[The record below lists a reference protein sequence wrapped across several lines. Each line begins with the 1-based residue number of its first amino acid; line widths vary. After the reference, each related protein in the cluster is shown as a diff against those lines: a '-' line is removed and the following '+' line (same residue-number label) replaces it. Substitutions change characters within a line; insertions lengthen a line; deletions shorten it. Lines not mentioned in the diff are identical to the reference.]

1 MFVLL
6 KLISIP
12 IAKTLKMIY
21 GYEAINLLFRIT
33 PSRLTISVLR
43 HFGATIGTGVRIQA
57 PFLIHNADQT
67 EPIYSNLLIGN
78 DCYIGRDCLF
88 DLMGKISIGNKVT
101 ISHRAVLNTHTHA
114 GKSPL
119 RKKQLK
125 VSKGD
130 IKILDGVYLGSN
142 VTVLECVTIGSNSII
157 GAFSL
162 VNKDLP
168 GNIVGFG
175 IPCKVQKEINHDN

>member
-1 MFVLL
+1 MNIFILFARLL
-6 KLISIP
+6 NWF
-12 IAKTLKMIY
+12 Y
-21 GYEAINLLFRIT
+21 GYEAINILFRIS
-33 PSRLTISVLR
+33 PSRYTISILR
-43 HFGATIGTGVRIQA
+43 HFGAKIGKGVRIKA
-57 PFLIHNADQT
+57 PFMIHNADQV
-67 EPIYSNLLIGN
+67 ELIYSNLVIGD
-78 DCYIGRDCLF
+78 DCYIGRDCIF

-119 RKKQLK
+119 RNKQLK

-162 VNKDLP
+162 VNRDLP

-175 IPCKVQKEINHDN
+175 IPCKVQKELNHDH

>member
-1 MFVLL
+1 MFFNIFTIAIARLL
-6 KLISIP
+6 NLV
-12 IAKTLKMIY
+12 Y
-21 GYEAINLLFRIT
+21 GYEAINILFRIS
-33 PSRLTISVLR
+33 PSHCTISILR
-43 HFGATIGTGVRIQA
+43 YFGAEIGEGVRIQA
-57 PFLIHNADQT
+57 PFMIHNADQT
-67 EPIYSNLLIGN
+67 EPIYTNLTVGN

-119 RKKQLK
+119 RNKQLK

-142 VTVLECVTIGSNSII
+142 VIVLECITIGPNSII

-175 IPCKVQKEINHDN
+175 ILCKVKKEINHDN

>member
-1 MFVLL
+1 MFFNIFTIAIARLL
-6 KLISIP
+6 NL
-12 IAKTLKMIY
+12 IY
-21 GYEAINLLFRIT
+21 GYEAINLLLRIT
-33 PSRLTISVLR
+33 PSFLTIAVLR
-43 HFGATIGTGVRIQA
+43 HFGATIGTGVRIQT
-57 PFLIHNADQT
+57 PLLIHNADQT
-67 EPIYSNLLIGN
+67 EPIYTNLTIGN

-119 RKKQLK
+119 RNKQLK

-175 IPCKVQKEINHDN
+175 IPCKVQKGINHDN

>member
-1 MFVLL
+1 MFFKMITIAIARLL
-6 KLISIP
+6 NS
-12 IAKTLKMIY
+12 IY
-21 GYEAINLLFRIT
+21 GYEAINLLIRIT
-33 PSRLTISVLR
+33 PSFLTIAVLK
-43 HFGATIGTGVRIQA
+43 HFGATIGSGVRIQA

-67 EPIYSNLLIGN
+67 EPIYTNLTIGN

-119 RKKQLK
+119 RNKQLK

-142 VTVLECVTIGSNSII
+142 VTVLECITIGPNSII
-157 GAFSL
+157 GASSL

>member
-1 MFVLL
+1 MFFNIFTIAIARLL
-6 KLISIP
+6 NL
-12 IAKTLKMIY
+12 IY
-21 GYEAINLLFRIT
+21 GYEAINLLIRIT
-33 PSRLTISVLR
+33 PSFLTIAVLK
-43 HFGATIGTGVRIQA
+43 HFGATIGTGVRIQV
-57 PFLIHNADQT
+57 PLLIHNADQKI
-67 EPIYSNLLIGN
+67 PIYSNLTIGN

-119 RKKQLK
+119 KKNWLK

-130 IKILDGVYLGSN
+130 INISDGVYLGSN
-142 VTVLECVTIGSNSII
+142 VTILESIDIGPNSVI
-157 GAFSL
+157 GANSL

-175 IPCKVQKEINHDN
+175 IPCKVQKEINHDH

>member
-1 MFVLL
+1 MFFNIFIIALARLL
-6 KLISIP
+6 KL
-12 IAKTLKMIY
+12 LY
-21 GYEAINLLFRIT
+21 GYEAINLLLRGT
-33 PSRLTISVLR
+33 PSYLTIYILR
-43 HFGATIGTGVRIQA
+43 YFGATIGSGVRIQA

-67 EPIYSNLLIGN
+67 EPIYTNLTVGN

-119 RKKQLK
+119 RNKQLK

-142 VTVLECVTIGSNSII
+142 VTVLECITIGPNSII
-157 GAFSL
+157 GASSL

>member
-1 MFVLL
+1 MFFNIFIIALARLL
-6 KLISIP
+6 KLV
-12 IAKTLKMIY
+12 Y
-21 GYEAINLLFRIT
+21 GYEAINLLLRIT
-33 PSRLTISVLR
+33 PSYLTIYILR
-43 HFGATIGTGVRIQA
+43 YFGATIGSGVRIQA

-67 EPIYSNLLIGN
+67 EPIYTNLTVGN

-119 RKKQLK
+119 RNKQLK

-130 IKILDGVYLGSN
+130 IKISDGVYLGSN
-142 VTVLECVTIGSNSII
+142 VTVLECVTIGSNTII

-162 VNKDLP
+162 VNRDLP

>member
-1 MFVLL
+1 MFFKMLML
-6 KLISIP
+6 T
-12 IAKTLKMIY
+12 IAKLMNLIY
-21 GYEAINLLFRIT
+21 GYEAINLLLRIT
-33 PSRLTISVLR
+33 PSFLTIAVLR

-57 PFLIHNADQT
+57 PFMIHNADQT
-67 EPIYSNLLIGN
+67 EPIYTNLTIGN
-78 DCYIGRDCLF
+78 DCYLGRDCLF

-119 RKKQLK
+119 RNKQLK

-142 VTVLECVTIGSNSII
+142 VTVLECVTIGSKSII

-162 VNKDLP
+162 VNKDIP
-168 GNIVGFG
+168 ANIVGFG
-175 IPCKVQKEINHDN
+175 IPCQVQKEINHDN

>member
-1 MFVLL
+1 MFFNIFTIAIARLL
-6 KLISIP
+6 KL
-12 IAKTLKMIY
+12 IY
-21 GYEAINLLFRIT
+21 GYEAINILFRIS
-33 PSRLTISVLR
+33 PSHCTISILR
-43 HFGATIGTGVRIQA
+43 YFGAEIGEGVRIQA
-57 PFLIHNADQT
+57 PFMIHNADQT
-67 EPIYSNLLIGN
+67 EPIYTNLTVGN

-119 RKKQLK
+119 KNKQLK

-130 IKILDGVYLGSN
+130 IKILDGAYLGSN

-157 GAFSL
+157 GASSL

-168 GNIVGFG
+168 SNIVGFG

>member
-1 MFVLL
+1 MFFNIFTIAIAKLL
-6 KLISIP
+6 KL
-12 IAKTLKMIY
+12 IY
-21 GYEAINLLFRIT
+21 GYEAINLLLKIT
-33 PSRLTISVLR
+33 PSYLTIFILR

-57 PFLIHNADQT
+57 PLLIHNADQT
-67 EPIYSNLLIGN
+67 KPIYTNLAIGN

-119 RKKQLK
+119 RNKQLK

-130 IKILDGVYLGSN
+130 INILDGVYLGSN
-142 VTVLECVTIGSNSII
+142 VTILESIDIGPNSVI
-157 GAFSL
+157 GAYSL

-175 IPCKVQKEINHDN
+175 IPCKVQKGINHDN

>member
-1 MFVLL
+1 MVIFRMCTIAVARLL
-6 KLISIP
+6 NL
-12 IAKTLKMIY
+12 IY
-21 GYEAINLLFRIT
+21 GYDAINLLLRIT
-33 PSRLTISVLR
+33 PSRLTVSLLS
-43 HFGATIGTGVRIQA
+43 HFGAAIGTGVRIQA

-67 EPIYSNLLIGN
+67 EPIYANLRIGN

-119 RKKQLK
+119 RNKQLK

-162 VNKDLP
+162 VNRDLP

-175 IPCKVQKEINHDN
+175 IPCKVQKEFKHDY